1 MNLIERGLQM
11 VSFVFEIIADF
22 IFEVSYDSVLNK
34 KGPRWLRAIL
44 IIFILAL
51 FMGILAVFLFLGISF
66 IKKEET
72 FMGAMLILVGII
84 LSGLFIRRIKKDIKE
99 RQF

>member
-1 MNLIERGLQM
+1 MLE
-11 VSFVFEIIADF
+11 FVFEIIADF

-44 IIFILAL
+44 IIFIFSL

-72 FMGAMLILVGII
+72 FMGGMLILVGMI

-99 RQF
+99 RQFSEKL